1 MVKALD
7 FKKEKHH
14 CDLAILNKKNSFKLP
29 FLAILR
35 AILNFCFSTARTS
48 TAVEISPDA
57 C

>member
-35 AILNFCFSTARTS
+35 AI
-48 TAVEISPDA
+48 
-57 C
+57 